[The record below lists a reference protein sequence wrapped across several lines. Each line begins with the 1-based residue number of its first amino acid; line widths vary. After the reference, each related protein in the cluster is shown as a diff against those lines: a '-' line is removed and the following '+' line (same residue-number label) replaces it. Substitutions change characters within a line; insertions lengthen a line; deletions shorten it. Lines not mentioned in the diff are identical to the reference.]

1 MRINWCDYFSY
12 EDGKLYWKASR
23 GRIRAGS
30 EAGSADQQGYIVVRL
45 NGKDYKAHRII
56 WEMHYGPIPEGME
69 VDHIWHNRKDNR
81 IENLRLVTRTGNGRN
96 QSKFATNTSGVTGV
110 NWNSQAGKWRAE
122 IYVGGKHI
130 SLGLFTIFN
139 DAVLARKSA
148 EAKYGFHK
156 NHGE

>member
-12 EDGKLYWKASR
+12 KDGRLYWKASR

-30 EAGSADQQGYIVVRL
+30 EAGSEDQQGYIVVRL

-110 NWNSQAGKWRAE
+110 NWNNQAGKWRAE
-122 IYVGGKHI
+122 IYVDGKHI